1 MREITDKRDR
11 NYIVITEG
19 QSHVYAD
26 TRRAAEVTAMGMVPT
41 VANGDSAR
49 IYALIEGYM
58 LTPRCASLNS
68 LAGMRSSR
76 QNERRRSV
84 THEPPRQ

>member
-58 LTPRCASLNS
+58 PDPEVRILKFTGGHAELPAKREAEECDS
-68 LAGMRSSR
+68 
-76 QNERRRSV
+76 
-84 THEPPRQ
+84 